1 MKIMKSSFK
10 GHLNPHQ
17 NAFGGDVY
25 GAISLHDS
33 KLLSIFYHTLTSK
46 ATVPFPISGKLV

>member
-1 MKIMKSSFK
+1 MKIMMSSFK

-17 NAFGGDVY
+17 NAFGGDVC
-25 GAISLHDS
+25 GAISLHGS
-33 KLLSIFYHTLTSK
+33 KLLSIFYHNLVST